1 MDVMLC
7 CATAMLYDFQTQSFL
22 SDGVLSPIELIR
34 RAHVNGYTAMAIT
47 DHVGTGG
54 LDHLLARLR
63 DDCRL
68 AQEEW
73 GIAVFPG
80 VELTHLPP
88 RVIPEVAARARAAG
102 AVLVLV
108 HGETPVEPVAPG
120 TNLAAVQC
128 DDVDV
133 LGHPGFITQEEAALA
148 AQHGVYLEVS
158 SRRGHSLTNGHVVQ
172 EGLRAGALL
181 LVNSDA
187 HAPEDLLTEEL
198 AWTTARGAG
207 LDEKSARTALEDNPR
222 ALIERLFTRWPKPRA
237 ES

>member
-1 MDVMLC
+1 MKPYAMLRPV
-7 CATAMLYDFQTQSFL
+7 MLYDFQTQSFL

-47 DHVGTGG
+47 DHAGVGGV
-54 LDHLLARLR
+54 DQLLKRLME
-63 DDCRL
+63 DCRL

-73 GIAVFPG
+73 GIHVFPG

-88 RVIPEVAARARAAG
+88 RVIPDAVKRARDAG
-102 AVLVLV
+102 AALILV
-108 HGETPVEPVAPG
+108 HGETPVEPVEPG

-133 LGHPGFITQEEAALA
+133 LGHPGLITEEAAALA
-148 AQHGVYLEVS
+148 AEHGVFLELS
-158 SRRGHSLTNGHVVQ
+158 SRRGHSLANGHVTR
-172 EGLRAGALL
+172 EAARTGALL

-187 HAPEDLLTEEL
+187 HQPEDLLTEET

-207 LDEKSARTALEDNPR
+207 LDEKSARVALEDNPR
-222 ALIERLFTRWPKPRA
+222 ILIERLSERWPKPDA
-237 ES
+237 GS